1 MMRINPNI
9 PNRRRRIVVVAVYEV
24 CLGLTASLPF
34 RQLFFAEPLS
44 LTTLFNRRPL
54 LQHLKSTLC
63 EMHPNWCGHFQSG
76 AHALCKF
83 SSVLFEGEVG
93 GTPSFE
99 CYWYRFFVFLFTS
112 TLNQRVQWKNARLFL
127 LNTNFNPL

>member
-1 MMRINPNI
+1 MPDTKVNKRELVAMMMINPNI

-83 SSVLFEGEVG
+83 LSVLFEGLVDG
-93 GTPSFE
+93 ISAITGRTCLP
-99 CYWYRFFVFLFTS
+99 YNL
-112 TLNQRVQWKNARLFL
+112 
-127 LNTNFNPL
+127 